1 LGHDAEIAMR
11 LRAIGW
17 RTVAALADTDD
28 AAALG
33 CTHRLDGKEAV
44 RI

>member
-1 LGHDAEIAMR
+1 MIAATAAR

-17 RTVAALADTDD
+17 RTVAAITADDD

-33 CTHRLDGKEAV
+33 CTHRLDGQDTV
-44 RI
+44 PL